1 VWTILSLTK
10 QYYKD
15 YLRLHGDKEGS
26 TMEAL
31 TTGEAAR
38 LLACSPSALY
48 KLVAR
53 RKIPF
58 RKQGKKIVFLRSE
71 LEQYLNQLPGYR
83 LEDVLG

>member
-1 VWTILSLTK
+1 
-10 QYYKD
+10 
-15 YLRLHGDKEGS
+15 
-26 TMEAL
+26 MEAL

-83 LEDVLG
+83 LEDVLE

>member
-1 VWTILSLTK
+1 
-10 QYYKD
+10 
-15 YLRLHGDKEGS
+15 
-26 TMEAL
+26 MEAL
-31 TTGEAAR
+31 TTGEAAK
-38 LLACSPSALY
+38 LLACSPSALH
-48 KLVAR
+48 KLVAC

>member
-1 VWTILSLTK
+1 
-10 QYYKD
+10 
-15 YLRLHGDKEGS
+15 
-26 TMEAL
+26 MEAL

-71 LEQYLNQLPGYR
+71 LEQYLNQLPGNR